1 MAGPGEE
8 AGSVPGLIR
17 MMSAGVRAV
26 SQHRINVIIALVLS
40 MAAAT
45 AIYAFPESGEQVTE
59 AAPAGAVVLKGYG
72 NPGQLVTQLQDESAA
87 AARQA
92 ARRAAQEER
101 QARGGEHALSG
112 DMRCFL
118 ARHTFADDGE
128 CTERPQ
134 PQAPSAPPPAPAPAA
149 ARPAPAAQPAGQDE
163 LAQRRHQLLLQ
174 AIASPS
180 SLGIGSGGLLSRAAD
195 MAGGSR
201 QDAGMLRDGAGS
213 HVGPLARA
221 DLAQS
226 RSQGG
231 SQGSGGR
238 SALHGSGSLA
248 EYARLRQDSY
258 RHDSRVEG
266 VDTPYL
272 LRQGTVIP
280 AVMLSG
286 INSDL
291 PGQILAQVTDDVLD
305 TPVGEYVLIP
315 RGARLVGQYGSS
327 PAYGSERLMMAFN
340 RIIFPDGKAMDIGAM
355 PGTGTDGYSG
365 ADAHVNN
372 HLLSIFTSSV
382 LLAGVGTTV
391 ILTSQND
398 YNSDGEIKA
407 RSAFAQE
414 LSETLGT
421 AATQII
427 QRNLNVSPTLEI
439 YPGYAFNVSLIKDLR
454 FDRPYE
460 DYDDYVSP

>member
-17 MMSAGVRAV
+17 MMSAGVRAI

-87 AARQA
+87 AAR
-92 ARRAAQEER
+92 RAAQEER
-101 QARGGEHALSG
+101 QVRGGEHALSG

-128 CTERPQ
+128 CGERPR
-134 PQAPSAPPPAPAPAA
+134 PPAAAAQQPAPAA
-149 ARPAPAAQPAGQDE
+149 PQPAPAVPSAGQDE
-163 LAQRRHQLLLQ
+163 LAQRRRQLLLQ

-180 SLGIGSGGLLSRAAD
+180 SLGIGSGSLSVRAAGPVGSRLD
-195 MAGGSR
+195 GGS
-201 QDAGMLRDGAGS
+201 DRDGSGS

-226 RSQGG
+226 RSQG
-231 SQGSGGR
+231 SGGR
-238 SALHGSGSLA
+238 TASRSTGSLS

-266 VDTPYL
+266 VDNPYL

-327 PAYGSERLMMAFN
+327 PEYGSARLMMAFN